1 MINSIILYISD
12 NIWLITTISIF
23 IFIISLLMIPYL
35 LIRIPHDYFTKSY
48 VKPEKIQHPVL
59 KFLELVIRNTIG
71 LLLVVFGI
79 IMLFT
84 PGQGL
89 ISLITGL
96 SLIDFPYKKQV
107 ERKII
112 SIPKVLL
119 VINNIRRNQK
129 HSDLLID

>member
-1 MINSIILYISD
+1 
-12 NIWLITTISIF
+12 
-23 IFIISLLMIPYL
+23 MIPYL